1 MEAEG
6 EEVIEDIYGSYASLV
21 ATPHNEDEDR
31 VCYKSYHLVRACVY
45 VYVHVCTHVYMCMCM
60 RAHVCTH
67 VCVCMCVHMG
77 MCVFV
82 VHVCD

>member
-6 EEVIEDIYGSYASLV
+6 EEVIEDIYGSYASLM

-45 VYVHVCTHVYMCMCM
+45 VYVHVCTHVCACVCACVRMFARMCVYAC
-60 RAHVCTH
+60 VCTW
-67 VCVCMCVHMG
+67 VCA
-77 MCVFV
+77 FV